1 MQIEVLMK
9 TLFRSAVSMFCVFW
23 ILKEVAIPGVTALSL
38 SKKYMGQTIA
48 CDQAMEAHWYGP
60 KSALDAKAA
69 EIQLLN
75 CHNYDETRKLLLL
88 SGLPEEYLSWL
99 GLRALDIYQR
109 PASELTE
116 AHKFRDR

>member
-1 MQIEVLMK
+1 MK
-9 TLFRSAVSMFCVFW
+9 NLFRTIVGTFAVFW
-23 ILKEVAIPGVTALSL
+23 LLKEIAVPGFAALLL
-38 SKKYMGQTIA
+38 SSKYMKQTIS
-48 CDQAMEAHWYGP
+48 CDQAMEAHWYGQ
-60 KSALDAKAA
+60 KSVLDAKAA
-69 EIQLLN
+69 EVQLLS

-99 GLRALDIYQR
+99 GLKSLDIYQR